1 LRGKRL
7 VALLPVLITA
17 MERHGHLALDP
28 IVRAKLLKISAASI
42 DRRLKDRRDQVKRRR
57 RAASLNHLRR
67 QVPIRTHGDWANPPP
82 GFFEMDLVAHC
93 GGRMS
98 GAFVWTLAIT
108 DVSSGWT
115 ECAALIARTSDNVIT
130 ALQKIILQ
138 SPIPLLGLD
147 VDNDSVFI
155 SDDIHRLVQIK
166 QDRADAFA
174 PLQEE

>member
-1 LRGKRL
+1 
-7 VALLPVLITA
+7 
-17 MERHGHLALDP
+17 
-28 IVRAKLLKISAASI
+28 
-42 DRRLKDRRDQVKRRR
+42 
-57 RAASLNHLRR
+57 
-67 QVPIRTHGDWANPPP
+67 
-82 GFFEMDLVAHC
+82 MDLVAHC

-115 ECAALIARTSDNVIT
+115 ECAALIARTADNVIA

-155 SDDIHRLVQIK
+155 SETFIAWCKLNRIELTRSRPYKKNDQAFIEQKNGAVVRRLAGHEHLSGV
-166 QDRADAFA
+166 RAARELA
-174 PLQEE
+174 KHYAA